1 MEARGLSGISPD
13 SWSRLSAVPVQGD
26 ALLARRAATK
36 HCDRLFI
43 AVDAEQR
50 RHLLVRLDD
59 NEESLED
66 NRTRGIRVTTIELR
80 NERNEGR
87 RYIDVVCRHADGHAA
102 FDLLAEGIADGL
114 NAHDDPAPMVVS
126 HVLSR
131 WRNFWGSVPLEI
143 LSLEQQLGL
152 FGELWFLQTWLAPK
166 VSWAEAIRRWR
177 APLGSRHDFEWRG
190 RSIEVKSTTST
201 RGLVHRIN
209 GVDQLDAP
217 DAGEL
222 LLFSLRVREEAG
234 ATNSLKVLVERCQAA
249 VNGDPDSASMLDS
262 RLSRAGYSPA
272 HAAEYE
278 RRPLRVVEEG
288 LYRVGPGF
296 PRIVR
301 AAFASGVPAGV
312 EHIGYQINL
321 SGFEA
326 FKLAPL
332 PDMWLDI

>member
-1 MEARGLSGISPD
+1 MSGISPD
-13 SWSRLSAVPVQGD
+13 SWSRLSAAPVQGD
-26 ALLARRAATK
+26 ALLARRAATN

-43 AVDAEQR
+43 AVDAEQH
-50 RHLLVRLDD
+50 RHLLVRLNDD
-59 NEESLED
+59 EESLED
-66 NRTRGIRVTTIELR
+66 RRTRGIRVTTIELR
-80 NERNEGR
+80 SEGNGGG
-87 RYIDVVCRHADGHAA
+87 RYLDIACRHADGHAA
-102 FDLLAEGIADGL
+102 FNLIGGDVADGL
-114 NAHDDPAPMVVS
+114 NAHTAPAPLVVS

-177 APLGSRHDFEWRG
+177 APLGARHDFEWQG
-190 RSIEVKSTTST
+190 RSAEVKTTTST

-217 DAGEL
+217 DSGEL

-234 ATNSLKVLVERCQAA
+234 ATNSLKLLVERCQAA
-249 VNGDPDSASMLDS
+249 VSGDADSASVLDS
-262 RLSRAGYSPA
+262 RLARAGYSPA
-272 HAAEYE
+272 YAAEYE
-278 RRPLRVVEEG
+278 KRRLRVVEEG
-288 LYRVGPGF
+288 LYRIGPGF

-301 AAFASGVPAGV
+301 AAFASGIPAGV
-312 EHIGYQINL
+312 EHIGYEINL

-326 FKLAPL
+326 FKLAAS
-332 PDMWLDI
+332 PDTLREI